1 MAAAIPTS
9 VRGSG
14 TRSPGPSCARPIVS
28 AVASVV
34 VLLAL
39 GSATFTLSL
48 GAAGISSLPQDSAY
62 YDDINRAIT
71 IFQDDFVGE
80 DLTPATIVIDAPDVT
95 APEVTGAVESL
106 IAELEADS
114 FFGPAQIDMAES
126 GDLLVIEV
134 PLAADAQSNE
144 ATDAVQRLRDD
155 YIPPIFDP
163 IDAEALVTGD
173 TASTIDGT
181 EMVSFYL
188 PIVIGLVLAIS
199 FILLL
204 LAFRSIVVPVK
215 AIVMNLL
222 SVFAAYGLVTLVFQ
236 HGYGADFFGFIQ
248 VDRIELWIPLFLF
261 AVLFGLSMDYHVF
274 LLSRIK
280 ENFDRSGNN
289 AESVTLGLRSTASII
304 TGAAL
309 IMVGV
314 FGGFALG
321 DLAMFQQMGFGLAV
335 AVILDATLVRSVLVP
350 SSMVLLGERNWY
362 FPSWLEWLPHI
373 SVEGTPEHE
382 LENEVVVEG
391 VIAD

>member
-1 MAAAIPTS
+1 M
-9 VRGSG
+9 R
-14 TRSPGPSCARPIVS
+14 RPVVS
-28 AVASVV
+28 AVSSVV

-39 GSATFTLSL
+39 GAATFTLSL

-80 DLTPATIVIDAPDVT
+80 DLTPATIVIDAQDVT
-95 APEVTGAVESL
+95 QPEVTGAVESL

-199 FILLL
+199 FVLLL

-222 SVFAAYGLVTLVFQ
+222 SVFAAYGLITLVFQ
-236 HGYGADFFGFIQ
+236 HGYGADLFGFIQ

-289 AESVTLGLRSTASII
+289 TESVTLGLRSTASII

-382 LENEVVVEG
+382 LEDEVVVEG
-391 VIAD
+391 VVAD